1 MIEVRQLNKTYDRRR
16 TAANRVLRDVSF
28 TLPDRGFVCILGPSG
43 CGKTSLLNAM
53 GGLDAFDNGA
63 LTVDGLTVSRFGTRA
78 FESERN
84 RNFGYIFQNYYLLE
98 NHSVA
103 YNVYLGLHS
112 LKLTHAEKLKRVRQA
127 LAAVDMERYIRRTVS
142 ELSGGQQQRVAIARA
157 LARRP
162 RVIFADEPTGNLDE
176 DNTRSVCALLRRAS
190 RDSLVIMVTHE
201 ERIARFFAD
210 RIITLNEGRIA
221 DDSESWQREA
231 LTAASDKAIYTAD
244 LPAARLT
251 EGAVTLRLFQEAGA
265 APAELTVAVLRDRI
279 VLKLA
284 DPRAVT
290 LGTPDDPPR
299 LVDGPAPSLSLEEIE
314 QTEGGAQAALFGG
327 PAAPQSRPGRGITLP
342 VMFREARHLK
352 TGRKVQRVGM
362 RIFLILLTVLTLLT
376 VGDFIALSRID
387 PEDFITS
394 DSHILALTAEQGPQL
409 SEEYA
414 SLMEQ
419 ARDFYRRLRDS
430 GQDLELVP
438 PIAVRFSF
446 SVDTLLQLDSE
457 TLRFPL
463 AYSYAPIGRLEESSL
478 LYGRMPERTD
488 EIVVDRL
495 VLEVMLNGSDGIVK
509 NAVRDLSY
517 FLGARLTAESRSYTP
532 TIVGISDCGERTVY
546 VSRSVM
552 LAMRN
557 TGSVKVVSLSELK
570 ELDPQTYGGVTLA
583 EDECLVNY
591 PVAGDIYKYRV
602 GTHYPLSS
610 GSGVYYV
617 IQDAINLPDLQA
629 AVVLFDTQ
637 VDEILIQGLNDTVYL
652 YCADK
657 AAAKAYL
664 QELMAEG
671 GQSMIL
677 RVSDLYQN
685 QYDQYARAASIR
697 ADARTIVTATVLAV
711 CLVMLYLLCR
721 TQAQGRIELLA
732 VYRLLGIPRRKLY
745 IIFLLEGV
753 LSALTAIIPAALLT
767 WGGVMAIHRWT
778 EIELAIVL
786 PWQAAGLV
794 GLGILAYYLLVSVLP
809 LFSLLRLPPARL
821 AAKYDM

>member
-63 LTVDGLTVSRFGTRA
+63 LTVDALTVNRYGTRA
-78 FESERN
+78 FEAERN

-176 DNTRSVCALLRRAS
+176 DNTRNICALLRRAS
-190 RDSLVIMVTHE
+190 KDSLVIMVTHE

-221 DDSESWQREA
+221 GDSESWQREA
-231 LTAASDKAIYTAD
+231 LAGASDKAVYTAD
-244 LPAARLT
+244 LSTVQLT
-251 EGAVTLRLFQEAGA
+251 EGAVTLRLFQATGA
-265 APAELTVAVLRDRI
+265 APAELTVAVLKDRI

-290 LGTPDDPPR
+290 LGAPDDPPR

-314 QTEGGAQAALFGG
+314 QTEDGAQAALFGG
-327 PAAPQSRPGRGITLP
+327 PSAPQSRPGRGITLP
-342 VMFREARHLK
+342 LMFREARHLK
-352 TGRKVQRVGM
+352 TDKKMRRVGM

-376 VGDFIALSRID
+376 AGDFIALSQID
-387 PEDFITS
+387 PEDFINS
-394 DSHILALTAEQGPQL
+394 DSHILALTAEQGSQL
-409 SEEYA
+409 SA
-414 SLMEQ
+414 GNSSLMDQ
-419 ARDFYRRLRDS
+419 ARDFYRQLRDS
-430 GQDLELVP
+430 GQDLDLVP

-446 SVDTLLQLDSE
+446 TVTTLLQLDSE
-457 TLRFPL
+457 TLRFPA
-463 AYSYAPIGRLEESSL
+463 AYSYAPIGRLDESSL

-495 VLEVMLNGSDGIVK
+495 VLEVMLSGSDSIVK

-517 FLGARLTAESRSYTP
+517 FLGAQLSAENRGYTP

-552 LAMRN
+552 LALRN
-557 TGSVKVVSLSELK
+557 TGTVKVISLPELK
-570 ELDPQTYGGVTLA
+570 ELDPQTYGDVTLA

-602 GTHYPLSS
+602 GTHYPLPS
-610 GSGVYYV
+610 SGVYYV
-617 IQDAINLPDLQA
+617 IQDTVNLPGLQA
-629 AVVLFDTQ
+629 AVVLSDTQ
-637 VDEILIQGLNDTVYL
+637 VDELLLLGLNDTVYL

-657 AAAKAYL
+657 AAVKAYL
-664 QELMAEG
+664 QEFLTESD
-671 GQSMIL
+671 QSMIL
-677 RVSDLYQN
+677 RVSDPYQT

-745 IIFLLEGV
+745 TIFLLEGI

-767 WGGVMAIHRWT
+767 WGGVTAIHRWT
-778 EIELAIVL
+778 EIVLAIVL
-786 PWQAAGLV
+786 PWQDAGLV
-794 GLGILAYYLLVSVLP
+794 SLGILAYYLLVSVLP
-809 LFSLLRLPPARL
+809 LLSLLRLPPARL

>member
-53 GGLDAFDNGA
+53 GGLDDFDNGA
-63 LTVDGLTVSRFGTRA
+63 LTVDELTVDRYGTRA
-78 FESERN
+78 LEAERN

-127 LAAVDMERYIRRTVS
+127 LAAVDMERYIRRTVG

-176 DNTRSVCALLRRAS
+176 DNTRNICTLLRRAS
-190 RDSLVIMVTHE
+190 KDSLVIMVTHE

-221 DDSESWQREA
+221 GDSESWQREA
-231 LTAASDKAIYTAD
+231 LAAAGDKTIYTAD
-244 LPAARLT
+244 LSAARLT
-251 EGAVTLRLFQEAGA
+251 EGAVTLRLFQEPGA
-265 APAELTVAVLRDRI
+265 APAELTVAVLKDRI

-290 LGTPDDPPR
+290 LGAPDDPPR

-314 QTEGGAQAALFGG
+314 RTEDGAQAALFGG
-327 PAAPQSRPGRGITLP
+327 PGAPQSRPGRGITLP

-352 TGRKVQRVGM
+352 ADKKVRRVGM
-362 RIFLILLTVLTLLT
+362 RIFLVLLTVLTLLT
-376 VGDFIALSRID
+376 AGDFIALSRID
-387 PEDFITS
+387 PEDYISS
-394 DSHILALTAEQGPQL
+394 DSHILAITVEQGPEL

-414 SLMEQ
+414 SLLDQ
-419 ARDFYRRLRDS
+419 AQAFYRELLGS
-430 GQDLELVP
+430 GQDLDLIP
-438 PIAVRFSF
+438 PISVQLSF
-446 SVDTLLQLDSE
+446 SVTTFLQLGSE
-457 TLRFPL
+457 TLNFPA
-463 AYSYAPIGRLEESSL
+463 AYSFAPVGRLEESSL

-495 VLEVMLNGSDGIVK
+495 VLEAMLNGSDSIVK
-509 NAVRDLSY
+509 NAVRDLSV
-517 FLGARLTAESRSYTP
+517 FLGAQLP
-532 TIVGISDCGERTVY
+532 TGNRRFTLSIVGISDCGDRTVY
-546 VSRSVM
+546 VSQTAM
-552 LAMRN
+552 LALRN
-557 TGSVKVVSLSELK
+557 TGSIKVISLSELK
-570 ELDPQTYGGVTLA
+570 ALDPQAYGGVTLA

-591 PVAGDIYKYRV
+591 PVAGEVYMYRV
-602 GTHYPLSS
+602 GHLYTIASS
-610 GSGVYYV
+610 KRLYYT
-617 IQDAINLPDLQA
+617 ILDAIDLPDLQA
-629 AVVLFDTQ
+629 AVVVSDTQ
-637 VDEILIQGLNDTVYL
+637 MDEVLAMGLNDTVYL

-657 AAAKAYL
+657 AAVKSYL
-664 QELMAEG
+664 QKRPSG
-671 GQSMIL
+671 DDQSML
-677 RVSDLYQN
+677 VWVRDPYQT
-685 QYDQYARAASIR
+685 QYDRYVEAVSIR

-721 TQAQGRIELLA
+721 TQVQGRIELLA
-732 VYRLLGIPRRKLY
+732 VYRLLGIPRRKLHT
-745 IIFLLEGV
+745 IFLLEGA
-753 LSALTAIIPAALLT
+753 LSALTAIIPTAILT

-778 EIELAIVL
+778 EIELPIVL
-786 PWQAAGLV
+786 PWRDAGLV
-794 GLGILAYYLLVSVLP
+794 SLGILAYYLLVSVLP

-821 AAKYDM
+821 AVKYDM